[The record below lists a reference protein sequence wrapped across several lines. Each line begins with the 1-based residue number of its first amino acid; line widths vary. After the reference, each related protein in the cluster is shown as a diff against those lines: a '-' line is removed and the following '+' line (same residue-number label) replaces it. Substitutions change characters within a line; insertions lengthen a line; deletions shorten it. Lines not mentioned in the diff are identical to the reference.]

1 MSYVE
6 LMKPELTGLS
16 VLSAICSYFVAWD
29 GVVQAATMFWLA
41 AGTLLVGG
49 GAGALNE
56 YFERDYDAHMR
67 RTEKRPI
74 PSGRIAPL
82 AALVFG
88 NVIGVVGLLTL
99 ALFVNILTAFLAAL
113 TLATYLMLYTPLK
126 RVAWWNT
133 LVGAIPGALP
143 TLIGWAAARN
153 EINAGGWILFAIL
166 FAWQIPHFLS
176 LAWMYKKDYARAGFK
191 MLPVIDDSGRKTSLQ
206 IFLSTV
212 FLIALTV
219 FAAWHGLAGFWYL
232 ACAVLLGAGFL
243 SYAFMFRRS
252 SLANMTSDAN
262 IYSRR
267 VFFASLVYLPALMV
281 ALVADKI

>member
-1 MSYVE
+1 
-6 LMKPELTGLS
+6 MKPELTGLS
-16 VLSAICSYFVAWD
+16 VLSAICSYFVALE
-29 GVVQAATMFWLA
+29 GVVDLATLLWLA
-41 AGTLLVGG
+41 VGTLLVGG

-56 YFERDYDAHMR
+56 YFERDYDTHMR

-74 PSGRIAPL
+74 PSGRIVPL
-82 AALVFG
+82 AALLFG
-88 NVIGVVGLLTL
+88 NFIGVAGLLIL
-99 ALFVNILTAFLAAL
+99 ALLVNLLTAFLAAL
-113 TLATYLMLYTPLK
+113 TLATYLVLYTPLK
-126 RVAWWNT
+126 RVTWWNT

-176 LAWMYKKDYARAGFK
+176 LAWMYKKDYVRAGFK
-191 MLPVIDDSGRKTSLQ
+191 MLPVIDDSGRKTSLH
-206 IFLSTV
+206 ILLSTV
-212 FLIALTV
+212 FLIGLTV
-219 FAAWHGLAGFWYL
+219 FAAWNGLAGLWYL
-232 ACAVLLGAGFL
+232 ACAILLGAGFL

-252 SLANMTSDAN
+252 TLANLPSDAN

>member
-1 MSYVE
+1 
-6 LMKPELTGLS
+6 MKPELTGLS

-29 GVVQAATMFWLA
+29 GVVDLAAVFWLA
-41 AGTLLVGG
+41 LGTLFVGG

-74 PSGRIAPL
+74 PSGRIVPL
-82 AALVFG
+82 TALVFG
-88 NVIGVVGLLTL
+88 NVIGVSGLLIL
-99 ALFVNILTAFLAAL
+99 AVLVNLLTAFLAAL
-113 TLATYLMLYTPLK
+113 TLATYLVLYTPLK
-126 RVAWWNT
+126 RVTWWNT

-191 MLPVIDDSGRKTSLQ
+191 MLPVIDNSGRKTSLH
-206 IFLSTV
+206 ILLSTV
-212 FLIALTV
+212 FLICLTV
-219 FAAWHGLAGFWYL
+219 FAAWNGLAGFWYL
-232 ACAVLLGAGFL
+232 ACAILLGVGFL

-252 SLANMTSDAN
+252 TLSHLPAEANL
-262 IYSRR
+262 YSRR

-281 ALVADKI
+281 ALVADKL

>member
-1 MSYVE
+1 
-6 LMKPELTGLS
+6 MKPELTGLS
-16 VLSAICSYFVAWD
+16 TLSAVCSYIIAWD
-29 GVVQAATMFWLA
+29 GSLGFAHLVWLTL
-41 AGTLLVGG
+41 GTLLVGG

-56 YFERDYDAHMR
+56 YFERQFDAHMR

-74 PSGRIAPL
+74 PSGRITPL

-88 NVIGVVGLLTL
+88 NIIAVGGLLIL
-99 ALFVNILTAFLAAL
+99 AFVVNLLTAFLAAL
-113 TLATYLMLYTPLK
+113 TLATYLVLYTPLK

-153 EINAGGWILFAIL
+153 EVNAGGWILFAIL

-191 MLPVIDDSGRKTSLQ
+191 MLPVIDDTGRKTSLH

-212 FLIALTV
+212 FLVGLTF
-219 FAAWHGLAGFWYL
+219 FAAFNGLAGLWYL
-232 ACAVLLGAGFL
+232 GCATILGAGFL
-243 SYAFMFRRS
+243 SYTFMFRRS
-252 SLANMTSDAN
+252 AKLHMHVEANL
-262 IYSRR
+262 YSRR
-267 VFFASLVYLPALMV
+267 VFFSSLVYLPALMA
-281 ALVADKI
+281 ALVADKL